1 MVKEAN
7 KVVVKAVVT
16 VVVMSHFLQA
26 AVATV
31 VVMSLYL
38 QAAATGRI
46 NSVDSSYLQ
55 HAWLA
60 KN

>member
-1 MVKEAN
+1 VVKEAN
-7 KVVVKAVVT
+7 KVVVKEVVT
-16 VVVMSHFLQA
+16 VVVMSHF
-26 AVATV
+26 
-31 VVMSLYL
+31 L

-55 HAWLA
+55 HAWPA